1 MNLSDLFSQEVFTL
15 WGFSITLSA
24 LVFLCL
30 TILAMLLTYNY
41 IMRRWLPG
49 YFGREEVNDEKQ
61 AKIKRNIKRSYLLL
75 AAIVFLLI
83 GGIDYPIFAYGAS
96 ENSQSLYISTIL
108 EVLLIFQ
115 IAQLFDWIFSE
126 VLVHRYVVYQKE
138 GDKDKKEGEKLTA
151 SPPRQLVQPV
161 MYILAVILVLDQLNI
176 QYELFTAFGKSITIT
191 NLLVAFFILFTTRL
205 LAWIVTQLALF
216 SYYQKKEINL
226 GTQYAINQLLKYVFY
241 VFAIL
246 LSLEFMDIKLSI
258 VLGGAA
264 ALLVGIG
271 LGLQQTFN
279 DLVCGIILLFERSVE
294 VGDILEIDNMVGT
307 VKSIGV
313 RTSQVETL
321 ANITVIVPNSK
332 LVGEMVINW
341 SHFQNRVRYKVK
353 VGVAYGSDTQ
363 LVKKVLLQVATAH
376 PKTMKRPAPFVR
388 FADFGD
394 SSLDFELYFWSREMV
409 AIDDVRSDMRFDID
423 RLFREHK
430 IEIPF
435 PQRDVWIRKTKE

>member
-30 TILAMLLTYNY
+30 TALALVVTYNY

-61 AKIKRNIKRSYLLL
+61 AKIKRNTKLSYLLL
-75 AAIVFLLI
+75 SGIVFLLI
-83 GGIDYPIFAYGAS
+83 GGIDYPIFAYGAD

-126 VLVHRYVVYQKE
+126 VLVHRYVANQKEKKE
-138 GDKDKKEGEKLTA
+138 GDGLAA
-151 SPPRQLVQPV
+151 SPPRQLVQPI
-161 MYILAVILVLDQLNI
+161 MYILAVILILDQLGI
-176 QYELFTAFGKSITIT
+176 HSELFKAFGKSITIT

-216 SYYQKKEINL
+216 SYYRKKEINL

-363 LVKKVLLQVATAH
+363 LVKKVLLQVATTH
-376 PKTMKRPAPFVR
+376 PKAMKKPAPFVR

-394 SSLDFELYFWSREMV
+394 SSLDFELYFWSREMA